1 MTCNRIWL
9 RSCLLLFVLLLG
21 ACKNNDAGADLEQS
35 NLRADSLS
43 IKLNSPEL
51 KAVNK
56 ELLEDPSNAA
66 LYIKR
71 AKVYSDLKEL
81 PDAVNDA
88 KRAIR
93 LDSTKADYYHL
104 LVDVYFA
111 QNNTRMAKD
120 LLEIIEK
127 KFPEDTEAMLK
138 LAELYFIVR
147 QYQKGIDYTNKAL
160 KIDERIAK
168 AYYIKGSIY
177 RESGD
182 TARALSSLE
191 TAAEQDNKYKDA
203 FYDIG
208 VMYAARKNPIAFE
221 YYDNVLR
228 IDPTNQEALY
238 ARAKLLQDL
247 GKTDEAIK
255 EYESLTGAESQCETC
270 HYNLGAIFLEIKK
283 DNQKALKH
291 FSKAIELNP
300 SYAEAFFA
308 RGYTYARMGEKEKA
322 KADYAA
328 CLKIVP
334 NYEAAVQGLNEL

>member
-1 MTCNRIWL
+1 
-9 RSCLLLFVLLLG
+9 
-21 ACKNNDAGADLEQS
+21 
-35 NLRADSLS
+35 
-43 IKLNSPEL
+43 
-51 KAVNK
+51 
-56 ELLEDPSNAA
+56 
-66 LYIKR
+66 
-71 AKVYSDLKEL
+71 
-81 PDAVNDA
+81 
-88 KRAIR
+88 
-93 LDSTKADYYHL
+93 
-104 LVDVYFA
+104 
-111 QNNTRMAKD
+111 
-120 LLEIIEK
+120 
-127 KFPEDTEAMLK
+127 
-138 LAELYFIVR
+138 
-147 QYQKGIDYTNKAL
+147 
-160 KIDERIAK
+160 
-168 AYYIKGSIY
+168 
-177 RESGD
+177 
-182 TARALSSLE
+182 
-191 TAAEQDNKYKDA
+191 
-203 FYDIG
+203 
-208 VMYAARKNPIAFE
+208 MYAARKNPIAFE